1 MYTSGRRGDSEY
13 RERYITFKGLVQG
26 DEDKLDKIVID
37 HAKSTGKRTLE
48 EMTWLLSI
56 RKRLR
61 EGMTAML
68 APSLVGSMWMHFLKD

>member
-13 RERYITFKGLVQG
+13 RERDITLKGIVQG

-48 EMTWLLSI
+48 EMTW
-56 RKRLR
+56 
-61 EGMTAML
+61 
-68 APSLVGSMWMHFLKD
+68 

>member
-13 RERYITFKGLVQG
+13 REINITFKGIVQG

-48 EMTWLLSI
+48 EMTLHSQ
-56 RKRLR
+56 KT